1 MSNAE
6 SFGVPMLNVNVV
18 NATEQVWEG
27 KAKEVI
33 AYTTE
38 GSIGIRPGHTPVLAT
53 LAVGEV
59 RVITEDGKTISA
71 TAENGFLSVSN
82 DLVTVIA
89 GEAVVT
95 A

>member
-1 MSNAE
+1 
-6 SFGVPMLNVNVV
+6 MLNVNVV
-18 NATEQVWEG
+18 SATEQVWEG

-59 RVITEDGKTISA
+59 RVLTAEGKTVSA
-71 TAENGFLSVSN
+71 QAEHGFLSVSN

-95 A
+95 E

>member
-1 MSNAE
+1 MSNSE
-6 SFGVPMLNVNVV
+6 SLGVPMLNVNVV
-18 NATEQVWEG
+18 SATEQVWEG
-27 KAKEVI
+27 QAKEVI

-38 GSIGIRPGHTPVLAT
+38 GSIGIRPGHTPILAT

-59 RVITEDGKTISA
+59 RVISAEGKTVSA
-71 TAENGFLSVSN
+71 QAENGFLSVSN

-95 A
+95 E